1 MTMECHEV
9 DRCFEL
15 GMDGE
20 LPSGAVEHLTECP
33 RCQAVVS
40 DLEAIRT
47 AGQQLAAPE
56 LSPPERIWVSL
67 RVQLES
73 EGLIRISRTNRAAE
87 GAERWWGMLRRPAM
101 AGVVTSLLVVVIVL
115 VGYFRHRWRDQ
126 PSPESETA
134 SVVGFLQKDLTAAA
148 DRTVSAMRTHDP
160 AINASFRQNLRTVDD
175 LIVLCEKSVRENPQS
190 ELGREYLYGAY
201 QQKAYL
207 LAVAADSNRGGDE

>member
-1 MTMECHEV
+1 MECHEV
-9 DRCFEL
+9 DRCLEL

-20 LPSGAVEHLTECP
+20 LPSGAVEHLSQCP
-33 RCQAVVS
+33 RCQGVVS
-40 DLEAIRT
+40 DLAAIHVAARE
-47 AGQQLAAPE
+47 LAATE
-56 LSPPERIWVSL
+56 VSPPEGIWVSL

-73 EGLIRISRTNRAAE
+73 EGLIRVSRADRAAE
-87 GAERWWGMLRRPAM
+87 WAERWWGMLRRPAI
-101 AGVVTSLLVVVIVL
+101 AGVMASLLVVVIVL
-115 VGYFRHRWRDQ
+115 VAYFRHRWRDQ
-126 PSPESETA
+126 PSQESETA

-148 DRTVSAMRTHDP
+148 DRTVSAMHARDP
-160 AINASFRQNLRTVDD
+160 AINASLRQNLRTVDD

>member
-1 MTMECHEV
+1 MECHEV

-20 LPSGAVEHLTECP
+20 LPSGAVEHLSQCP

-47 AGQQLAAPE
+47 AGQELAAPE
-56 LSPPERIWVSL
+56 MSPPERIWVSL
-67 RVQLES
+67 RAQLES
-73 EGLIRISRTNRAAE
+73 EGLIRVSRTNGAAE
-87 GAERWWGMLRRPAM
+87 WVERWWMLRRPAM
-101 AGVVTSLLVVVIVL
+101 AGVMTSLLVVVIVL

-126 PSPESETA
+126 PSQESETA

-148 DRTVSAMRTHDP
+148 DRTVSAMRARDP
-160 AINASFRQNLRTVDD
+160 AINASLRQNLRTVDD

-207 LAVAADSNRGGDE
+207 LAVAADSNPGGDE